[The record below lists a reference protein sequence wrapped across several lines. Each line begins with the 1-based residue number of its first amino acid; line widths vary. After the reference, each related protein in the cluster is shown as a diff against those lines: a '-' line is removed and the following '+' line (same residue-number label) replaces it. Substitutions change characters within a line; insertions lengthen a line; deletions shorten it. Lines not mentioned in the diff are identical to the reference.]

1 MLKICAKVFHLVTM
15 VSTDQLCQPLN
26 AMEAILVP
34 GSHLSKIL
42 KLQSHI
48 WYHKMFAAQVLQ
60 FVCLKQT
67 KCFWYDI
74 YIRESDLCRHSEA
87 SITMAKAS
95 CSHSVINLIE
105 NLFRSQ
111 SGGGGTWE
119 ASSILSLA
127 SLSILHSEFEKIDS
141 PQEPRLCWITM
152 VLGLLETSPTI
163 LDSYKCTSCL

>member
-1 MLKICAKVFHLVTM
+1 
-15 VSTDQLCQPLN
+15 
-26 AMEAILVP
+26 
-34 GSHLSKIL
+34 
-42 KLQSHI
+42 
-48 WYHKMFAAQVLQ
+48 MFAAQVLQ

-67 KCFWYDI
+67 KCFWYNI

-119 ASSILSLA
+119 ASSILSPG
-127 SLSILHSEFEKIDS
+127 SLSTLHSEFENIDS
-141 PQEPRLCWITM
+141 PHELRLCWITM
-152 VLGLLETSPTI
+152 VLGLLETSPVPSSQQSLTVTNALLVYSWWQQQWHKYEI
-163 LDSYKCTSCL
+163 HNCYWSWNTNCWLC